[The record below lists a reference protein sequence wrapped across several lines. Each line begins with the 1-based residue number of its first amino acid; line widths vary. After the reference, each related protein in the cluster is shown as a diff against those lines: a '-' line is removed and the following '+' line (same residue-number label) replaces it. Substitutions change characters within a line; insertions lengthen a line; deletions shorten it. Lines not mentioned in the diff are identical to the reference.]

1 MPIEENF
8 IHKIQTEETERINL
22 NKTQKI
28 NKEGTNSEKQAPVN
42 HVVIREVGHVDTQ
55 VNDLTHSSSVIVKPK
70 GGRQAS
76 HVNHVETQVNE
87 VTHSGPFINSCRPTA
102 GNGEDKNSWAV
113 DKARGGS
120 QVNQGEGYDITHSQ
134 GEANVSLPLSDSPV
148 SPNTTQDVRD
158 TEIEINGN
166 SVPKSGLTNLNEDKN
181 TLNILNWNTG
191 GFLDK
196 INLDGFCD
204 FINSF
209 DIIGLG
215 ETFTNINF
223 DFSIKFKEFEAF
235 HSPAEHFSHLGRP
248 SGGLVL
254 LVKKTLKEVIE
265 IVDSGISHILSL
277 KIKKEYLNTT
287 KDVLYINTYVHPA
300 GSIFYS
306 NKDYQN
312 TLDEIEQFI
321 LDQTEGRNDLDIILG
336 GDLNARV
343 GDWSYQDEVD
353 IDEEEDADVKTYD
366 RNTQDQ
372 VINNNGKRLI
382 EICTMFGLTPLGGLK
397 ERSFDSGYTF
407 IGHRGSSHIDHFAVS
422 TNLVN
427 NITNFKIIDRIESNH
442 LPITMSLN
450 CNGEDTTSQQ
460 QEMKISKIKWQEEKV
475 EECKEVLMNEKTQ
488 KDLKRAEQIMETD
501 INGSLQ
507 LFNKIMKKAN
517 NPMRK
522 SFMIKNGGT
531 PPKKWFDKECRKK
544 KTETKKQLGKLNRI
558 NALNK
563 PNEYQQEKKKYL
575 DKKVEYHQLVRDKR
589 KEFNCQTKKQILD
602 DIKDSKKFWRRIK
615 MLSANRPKLPNIPIQ
630 TWEEHFNKVH
640 NPEELNDETNV
651 NLTEEIFGPEEVRDE
666 ELDAEITQ
674 EEIKQSINKLKAGK
688 AAGLDEIGPE
698 LIKLAEPRVSAY
710 LHKLFNKIYNTGNF
724 PIEWAKA
731 IIVPLLKKGEVT
743 NCDNYRGI
751 SLLSIISKLFA
762 AILNRRLYRW
772 AEENNKIS
780 DEQAGFRRS
789 YSTTDHIFTL
799 HTMVNSCLF
808 GNRRSKLYVAFIDYR
823 KAFDTVK
830 RDTLWQIL
838 KDQNVP
844 TKILKILINMY
855 KGVKVIVRFGNNLSN
870 EINCPLGVR
879 QGCLLSPLLFSLLI
893 TEVAKKIAAGGRA
906 GYQLIPGARDIFS
919 LLFADDIVLI
929 ARTPAGLQNQIN
941 NLKEASANLGLVV
954 NLDKTKVMV
963 FRKGGYLGRAEKW
976 YYGREKIEVVN
987 SYKYLGFTFTTKLS
1001 TDIALA
1007 EFAGRAKKKIVII
1020 FKTLY
1025 KLGQIDV
1032 KTFFQLFDV
1041 QVKPMLLYAA
1051 EIWGATKYE
1060 VIEKTHMFACKKLL
1074 GVSARTPNTFIYAEL
1089 NRYPLFIDSQ
1099 IRVLKYWQKLLL
1111 LDEDRIPKQA
1121 YEKVRR
1127 DLNNINGWGYKLKK
1141 MLDLG
1146 GFSNVWLQQ
1155 GTTCMNSFIKEFK
1168 LRLIDMNWQD
1178 WHAKLTEKDRFSTYR
1193 LFKEEHNREDYL
1205 KLITITKF
1213 RRVFTRTRLGI
1224 IDINENK
1231 KFRDPLADR
1240 KCPFCSVNETE
1251 LHLILVCP
1259 SYDQLRIKYIIKHW
1273 NQGNNLTLKNLLA
1286 CTQQEK
1292 VQDLAMFLFYALK
1305 RREHLM

>member
-1 MPIEENF
+1 MLDKENSPNKKLTDEVKRV
-8 IHKIQTEETERINL
+8 HQ
-22 NKTQKI
+22 NKTQNI
-28 NKEGTNSEKQAPVN
+28 NREEITIKKQVPVDHVAKHELNHVAIQVNDIAHLGSSINSCTVMSERDENNPVHKHTGDSQVKGVDVTHSRGEVN
-42 HVVIREVGHVDTQ
+42 HV
-55 VNDLTHSSSVIVKPK
+55 SSPLQDS
-70 GGRQAS
+70 
-76 HVNHVETQVNE
+76 T
-87 VTHSGPFINSCRPTA
+87 
-102 GNGEDKNSWAV
+102 
-113 DKARGGS
+113 
-120 QVNQGEGYDITHSQ
+120 
-134 GEANVSLPLSDSPV
+134 VSY
-148 SPNTTQDVRD
+148 NATQDVRNEESETNED
-158 TEIEINGN
+158 
-166 SVPKSGLTNLNEDKN
+166 SLPKSRLTNLNEEKK
-181 TLNILNWNTG
+181 TLDILNWNTE
-191 GFLDK
+191 GFFDK

-223 DFSIKFKEFEAF
+223 DFSIKFKDFDAF
-235 HSPAEHFSHLGRP
+235 HCPAEQFSHLGRP

-254 LVKKTLKEVIE
+254 LVKKTLKEMTE
-265 IVDSGISHILSL
+265 IVESGISHILSL

-287 KDVLYINTYVHPA
+287 QDVLYINSYVHPT

-306 NKDYQN
+306 NKEYDN

-343 GDWSYQDEVD
+343 GDWSFQDELD
-353 IDEEEDADVKTYD
+353 IDEEEDADVSKTYD
-366 RNTQDQ
+366 RKTQDQ

-397 ERSFDSGYTF
+397 ERSFDSGFTF

-422 TNLVN
+422 TNLLN
-427 NITNFKIIDRIESNH
+427 NVKNFKIIDRIESSH

-450 CNGEDTTSQQ
+450 CKGDKTTNQQ
-460 QEMKISKIKWQEEKV
+460 QEIKISKIKWQEEKV
-475 EECKEVLMNEKTQ
+475 EECREIIMSEKTQ

-501 INGSLQ
+501 INNSLQ

-517 NPMRK
+517 NPMKK
-522 SFMIKNGGT
+522 SFTIKNGGT

-544 KTETKKQLGKLNRI
+544 KAETKKQLGKLSRI
-558 NALNK
+558 NALNR
-563 PNEYQQEKKKYL
+563 PNEYHQEKKNYL
-575 DKKVEYHQLVRDKR
+575 DKKVEYHQLIRDKR
-589 KEFNCQTKKQILD
+589 KEYNCQTKKQILD

-630 TWEEHFNKVH
+630 TWEEHFNNVH
-640 NPEELNDETNV
+640 NPEELNDETTV
-651 NLTEEIFGPEEVRDE
+651 DLTEEILGAEEVRDE

-688 AAGLDEIGPE
+688 ASGLDEIGPE
-698 LIKLAEPRVSAY
+698 LIKLAEPRVSTY
-710 LHKLFNKIYNTGNF
+710 LHKLFNKIYNSGNF
-724 PIEWAKA
+724 PLEWAKA

-751 SLLSIISKLFA
+751 SLLSIISKIFT
-762 AILNRRLYRW
+762 AILNKRLYRW

-780 DEQAGFRRS
+780 EEQAGFRRS
-789 YSTTDHIFTL
+789 FSTTDHIFTL

-830 RDTLWQIL
+830 RNTLWQIL
-838 KDQNVP
+838 KNQNVP
-844 TKILKILINMY
+844 TKMLKILINMY

-963 FRKGGYLGRAEKW
+963 FRKGGFLGRAEKW
-976 YYGREKIEVVN
+976 YYGREQIEVVN

-1001 TDIALA
+1001 IDIALA

-1041 QVKPMLLYAA
+1041 QVRPMLLYAA

-1099 IRVLKYWQKLLL
+1099 VRVLKYWQKLLS
-1111 LDEDRIPKQA
+1111 LDENRIPKQA
-1121 YEKVRR
+1121 YEKARR
-1127 DLNNINGWGYKLKK
+1127 DPNNTNGWGYKLKK

-1146 GFSNVWLQQ
+1146 GFSNVWLEQ
-1155 GTTCMNSFIKEFK
+1155 GTTYMNSFIKEFK

-1193 LFKEEHNREDYL
+1193 LFKEDHNREEYL
-1205 KLITITKF
+1205 KLITVTKF

-1231 KFRDPLADR
+1231 KFRDPLADV
-1240 KCPFCSVNETE
+1240 KCPFCATNETE
-1251 LHLILVCP
+1251 LHMILVCP
-1259 SYDQLRIKYIIKHW
+1259 SYDQLRTKYVTKHW
-1273 NQGNNLTLKNLLA
+1273 NQGTNPTLKDLLA
-1286 CTQQEK
+1286 CSEQEK
-1292 VQDLAMFLFYALK
+1292 VQDLAMFLLYALK
-1305 RREHLM
+1305 RRENLI